1 MHQSGNPFARDFSS
15 LIVQLLMDTWTSI
28 STLMGAKHLSNL
40 LLDLSIFS
48 LALTG
53 GTLAPSVEAT
63 FRDSKRLADDRYGK
77 VALVLFDKLIFHL
90 DSREKMLIAFFS
102 ISRSCCTLSNSRL
115 RRRFSSS
122 KAV

>member
-1 MHQSGNPFARDFSS
+1 
-15 LIVQLLMDTWTSI
+15 
-28 STLMGAKHLSNL
+28 MGAKHLSNL
-40 LLDLSIFS
+40 LRDLSIFS
-48 LALTG
+48 VALTG

-63 FRDSKRLADDRYGK
+63 FRDSKHTAHHHDGK
-77 VALVLFDKLIFHL
+77 FVLVLFDKLIFHL